1 MHSQGGKANYSFF
14 EDKLNFGQHLHN
26 EQFQI
31 VEKESEFWQFVIKY
45 ENMLKNCGQ
54 QILSYSWDN
63 NKSREIT
70 SYHKQNFITI
80 SLHRNH
86 IYPFEKGTT
95 IVTQFKNI
103 VLLYLDFKQKKKFS
117 KIKKLRKDQRSL
129 PVTFFKKTLFSLLPI
144 SKIIIIAGDTGCGK
158 STQVPQYLYEFGY
171 RNIACTQP
179 RRLAC
184 VSLSQR
190 VSHEM
195 LDDYGTKVGF
205 HIRFENNKTPYT
217 NIVFTTEG
225 LLLRQLAAE
234 SNLHLYDVIM
244 LDEIHERNL
253 YGDILLGVIKCILCT
268 KLNIKLILMSATINI
283 SLFQSYFKKEDIK
296 LIKIPGRLYPI
307 KTIYITPP
315 YIESKAVKQ
324 KIVTQ
329 MDPKPFIQVLSLIDQ
344 KYPSKLQ
351 INIYIQ
357 ASERGDVLIFVSGI
371 NDITTIS
378 EAAKEYAERNSHWI
392 ILPLHSGLALADQNK
407 VFEYAPEG
415 FRKCIVST
423 NIAET
428 SLTVDSIRFVI
439 DSGKVKQ
446 MSYDASC
453 KGQRLKEFW
462 VSKSSAE
469 QRKGR
474 AGRTGPGTCFR
485 LYTEKQFNLFDD
497 YLVPEIF
504 RVPLDTIVLQMI
516 AMGLPNIRAFPFIEK
531 PSGEKIE
538 QTIMALKQ
546 HNALAADEKITP
558 LGKALSNLPV
568 DISIGKMLLLG
579 SVFSDIKKIL
589 TLAAIISVQNPFTNC
604 AYKDVKCKEERTKL
618 ESDQGDTFTVLRVFR
633 EWIKLKI
640 DQKNTWKWCHK
651 LGIEEQRFYEVCK
664 LRNQFQN
671 ILQTCN
677 FFTIKN
683 ENTMSS
689 ADRSQRHGE
698 ICLLK
703 ALKRKHK
710 YQKFETRKILKM
722 NSINNAFERAS
733 DDIRDVNFR
742 LSHDSNKLEVATIE
756 KLQDLLVL
764 KTILVSGFYPKIAIA
779 DDFNYCKT
787 GNQQLFHT
795 SLKPYISI
803 HPNSYF
809 AKFFNIFK
817 LNDDDEIKKPYY
829 YTSKNIL
836 STKHQILCFQN
847 LLETTKPYIMNC
859 IRIPA
864 AHILLLFAYSIDTNL
879 SLTRMVCDSWL
890 CLEFPVAET
899 GSKLL
904 RSAIKLRRLWSQLF
918 AQILTAYKIILSI

>member
-31 VEKESEFWQFVIKY
+31 VEKE
-45 ENMLKNCGQ
+45 
-54 QILSYSWDN
+54 
-63 NKSREIT
+63 T
-70 SYHKQNFITI
+70 
-80 SLHRNH
+80 
-86 IYPFEKGTT
+86 
-95 IVTQFKNI
+95 
-103 VLLYLDFKQKKKFS
+103 
-117 KIKKLRKDQRSL
+117 
-129 PVTFFKKTLFSLLPI
+129 
-144 SKIIIIAGDTGCGK
+144 
-158 STQVPQYLYEFGY
+158 
-171 RNIACTQP
+171 CTQP

-344 KYPSKLQ
+344 KYPT
-351 INIYIQ
+351 
-357 ASERGDVLIFVSGI
+357 SERGDVLIFVSGI

-742 LSHDSNKLEVATIE
+742 LSHDSNKLEMLLASATIE

-918 AQILTAYKIILSI
+918 AQILTDTEHKSPIIFDKQNKRQSEFLHFLFDYINLNIGYSIKRLLMADLKTLYTRKLISGIHSVLINPFATDFQISPNKEKGGINVTENVVYGCLNEVPWTIALGTLLDNETYVCKFCECEFKKNLFENLIHKKTCKKMKKV